1 MASSRSLRRCSSLAW
16 FHNVEPAEEL
26 EEDDDEEEEEEEEDE
41 EDEEEEG
48 EGMVGN
54 GETEGLRV
62 YLNSRM
68 KEPRMTPSSL
78 IGQIIHGHW
87 QLV

>member
-26 EEDDDEEEEEEEEDE
+26 EEDDDEEKEEDDD
-41 EDEEEEG
+41 DEEEEG

-62 YLNSRM
+62 YLNSRI
-68 KEPRMTPSSL
+68 KEPQMTPSSL